1 MAGNIVAILL
11 LGLML
16 LVGLGLALVVLLVV
30 GGALL
35 EVRSH
40 ARGRRP
46 PSSYARHLRAAERGR
61 HRRRRRRGSKG
72 HGITIFLD
80 MLPPELGKR
89 KP

>member
-1 MAGNIVAILL
+1 MAGNIAAIVL

-16 LVGLGLALVVLLVV
+16 LAGLGLALVVLVLV
-30 GGALL
+30 GGALF
-35 EVRSH
+35 EVISH

-46 PSSYARHLRAAERGR
+46 PSSYSRRLRAAERGR
-61 HRRRRRRGSKG
+61 HRRRRRRGSKA

-80 MLPPELGKR
+80 TLPPELGKR

>member
-1 MAGNIVAILL
+1 MAGNIVAIVL

-16 LVGLGLALVVLLVV
+16 LVGLGLALVVLMVV
-30 GGALL
+30 GGALFR
-35 EVRSH
+35 VISH

-46 PSSYARHLRAAERGR
+46 PSSYRRHLLAAERGR
-61 HRRRRRRGSKG
+61 HRRRRRHGSNA

-80 MLPPELGKR
+80 TLPPGLGKR

>member
-16 LVGLGLALVVLLVV
+16 LVGLGLALVVLLIV
-30 GGALL
+30 GGALF
-35 EVRSH
+35 EVVSH
-40 ARGRRP
+40 AHGRRP
-46 PSSYARHLRAAERGR
+46 PSSYRRQLLAGERGR
-61 HRRRRRRGSKG
+61 QRRRRRRGSNA

-80 MLPPELGKR
+80 TLPPELGKR